1 MTGHVRRRH
10 GAIEPGRE
18 TPMEEA
24 LHVITPVGKRLA
36 ALVVLAAIGATAC
49 SGGTL
54 APSASAPVASN
65 APSSAPTASAADS
78 QAPASAET
86 LSYRCSKGDGQL
98 NGAGSTFIFPLL
110 SKMGEDYNTKC
121 GLKLNYQSIGS
132 GGGVKGWTENTVD
145 FGASDAFLK
154 DAEITAA
161 AAKGEPVEVPVT
173 FGAVVVAYNL
183 KGLSAP
189 LKMTPEIVA
198 GLFLGKI
205 TKWNDAAIAAANA
218 GVTLPGTD
226 VSIVHRSDGSGT
238 TSIFTK
244 YLTKVSPDWVTTV
257 GAGDPT
263 KSAGKTVEWPTGLG
277 ASGNEGVTQGIAQT
291 DGGVGYI
298 ELAYALKNSIPFA
311 DVANKAGTFIT
322 PSLDSVKAAADL
334 PTFPADLRFDLVN
347 GDSPTGYPIAGTT
360 WVIVYKD
367 LSKVLKTQDRANA
380 LVDFLWWAIHDG
392 QADAAP
398 LFYGSVPAGLLAQ
411 DEAAVRSINWAG
423 QALLP

>member
-1 MTGHVRRRH
+1 
-10 GAIEPGRE
+10 
-18 TPMEEA
+18 
-24 LHVITPVGKRLA
+24 VITTPRTRLA
-36 ALVVLAAIGATAC
+36 ALGLLVVMGASAC
-49 SGGTL
+49 GGGTL
-54 APSASAPVASN
+54 ASAPPTTAPAS
-65 APSSAPTASAADS
+65 T
-78 QAPASAET
+78 APASALASEAAAT
-86 LSYRCSKGDGQL
+86 GSAPAAAAATDRCSKGDGQL

-121 GLKLNYQSIGS
+121 GVKLNYQSIGS

-154 DAEITAA
+154 DEEISAA

-173 FGAVVVAYNL
+173 FGAVVIAYNL

-198 GLFLGKI
+198 GLFLGTI
-205 TKWNDAAIAAANA
+205 AKWNDPAIAAANP
-218 GVTLPGTD
+218 GVTLPDTD

-257 GAGDPT
+257 GAGDPA

-277 ASGNEGVTQGIAQT
+277 ASGNEGVTQGITQT

-298 ELAYALKNSIPFA
+298 ELSYALQNSIPFA
-311 DVANKAGTFIT
+311 EVANKAGTFVT

-334 PTFPADLRFDLVN
+334 PSFPADLRFDLVN
-347 GDSPTGYPIAGTT
+347 GDSATGYPIAGTT
-360 WVIVYKD
+360 WIIVYKD
-367 LSKVLKTQDRANA
+367 LSNVLKTQDRADA

-398 LFYGSVPAGLLAQ
+398 LFYGSIPATLLAQ
-411 DEAAVRSINWAG
+411 DEAAVKSINWAG
-423 QALLP
+423 APILP

>member
-1 MTGHVRRRH
+1 
-10 GAIEPGRE
+10 
-18 TPMEEA
+18 
-24 LHVITPVGKRLA
+24 VITTPRTRLA
-36 ALVVLAAIGATAC
+36 ALGLLVVMGASAC
-49 SGGTL
+49 GGGTL
-54 APSASAPVASN
+54 ASAPPTTAPAS
-65 APSSAPTASAADS
+65 T
-78 QAPASAET
+78 APASALASEAAAT
-86 LSYRCSKGDGQL
+86 GSAPAAAAATDRCSKGDGQL

-121 GLKLNYQSIGS
+121 GVKLNYQSIGS

-154 DAEITAA
+154 DEEISAA

-173 FGAVVVAYNL
+173 FGAVVIAYNL

-198 GLFLGKI
+198 GLFLGTI
-205 TKWNDAAIAAANA
+205 AKWNDPAIAAANP
-218 GVTLPGTD
+218 GVTLPDTD

-257 GAGDPT
+257 GAGDPAR
-263 KSAGKTVEWPTGLG
+263 SAGKTVEWPTGLG
-277 ASGNEGVTQGIAQT
+277 ASGNEGVTQGITQT

-298 ELAYALKNSIPFA
+298 ELSYALQNSIPFA
-311 DVANKAGTFIT
+311 EVANKAGTFVT

-334 PTFPADLRFDLVN
+334 PSFPADLRFDLVN
-347 GDSPTGYPIAGTT
+347 GDSATGYPIAGTT
-360 WVIVYKD
+360 WIIVYKD
-367 LSKVLKTQDRANA
+367 LSNVLKTQDRADA

-398 LFYGSVPAGLLAQ
+398 LFYGSIPATLLAQ
-411 DEAAVRSINWAG
+411 DEAAVKSINWAG
-423 QALLP
+423 APILP

>member
-1 MTGHVRRRH
+1 MTHRSRRL
-10 GAIEPGRE
+10 GWIAGV
-18 TPMEEA
+18 A
-24 LHVITPVGKRLA
+24 L
-36 ALVVLAAIGATAC
+36 LVSAC
-49 SGGTL
+49 GGGTL
-54 APSASAPVASN
+54 SSASASPSASAAASTAASPA
-65 APSSAPTASAADS
+65 APAASSADASAA
-78 QAPASAET
+78 
-86 LSYRCSKGDGQL
+86 RCTKGDGQL

-121 GLKLNYQSIGS
+121 GVKLNYQSIGS
-132 GGGVKGWTENTVD
+132 GGGVKAWTENTVD

-161 AAKGEPVEVPVT
+161 AAKGEPVEIPVT

-183 KGLSAP
+183 KGLAAP
-189 LKMTPEIVA
+189 LKMTPDVIA
-198 GLFLGKI
+198 NIFLGKI
-205 TKWNDAAIAAANA
+205 TKWNDAAIAAQNP
-218 GVTLPGTD
+218 GVTLPTTD
-226 VSIVHRSDGSGT
+226 ISVVHRSDGSGT
-238 TSIFTK
+238 TSIFTT

-277 ASGNEGVTQGIAQT
+277 ASGNEGVTQGINQT

-298 ELAYALKNSIPFA
+298 ELAYALKNNIPFA
-311 DVANKAGTFIT
+311 DVQNKSGTFIT

-334 PTFPADLRFDLVN
+334 PSYPADLRFNLVN
-347 GDSPTGYPIAGTT
+347 TDSPTGYPIAGTT
-360 WVIVYKD
+360 WIITYKD
-367 LSKVLKTQDRANA
+367 LSKAMTNQDRAKA

-411 DEAAVRSINWAG
+411 DEAAVKSINWG
-423 QALLP
+423 GTPLLP

>member
-1 MTGHVRRRH
+1 
-10 GAIEPGRE
+10 
-18 TPMEEA
+18 
-24 LHVITPVGKRLA
+24 VITSPRARLA
-36 ALVVLAAIGATAC
+36 TLGLLVVVGGSAC
-49 SGGTL
+49 GGGTL
-54 APSASAPVASN
+54 ATTSPASAGPSTPAATTAAS
-65 APSSAPTASAADS
+65 AATGSAPTGGGAIA
-78 QAPASAET
+78 
-86 LSYRCSKGDGQL
+86 YRCSKGDGQL

-121 GLKLNYQSIGS
+121 AVKLNYQSIGS

-154 DAEITAA
+154 DEEITAA
-161 AAKGEPVEVPVT
+161 AAKGVPVEIPVT

-183 KGLSAP
+183 KGLTAP
-189 LKMTPEIVA
+189 LKMTPEVVA

-205 TKWNDAAIAAANA
+205 VKWNDAAIAAANP
-218 GVTLPGTD
+218 GVTLPNAD

-257 GAGDPT
+257 GAGDPA

-298 ELAYALKNSIPFA
+298 ELAYALKNNIPFA
-311 DVANKAGTFIT
+311 DVANKAGTFIAA
-322 PSLDSVKAAADL
+322 SLDSVKAAADL

-360 WVIVYKD
+360 WIIVYKD
-367 LSKVLKTQDRANA
+367 LSKVLASKERADA
-380 LVDFLWWAIHDG
+380 LVDFLWWSVHDG

-398 LFYGSVPAGLLAQ
+398 LFYGSVPAALLAQ
-411 DEAAVRSINWAG
+411 DEAAVKSINWAG
-423 QALLP
+423 TPLLP

>member
-1 MTGHVRRRH
+1 
-10 GAIEPGRE
+10 
-18 TPMEEA
+18 
-24 LHVITPVGKRLA
+24 VITTPRTRLA
-36 ALVVLAAIGATAC
+36 ALGLLVVMGASAC
-49 SGGTL
+49 GGGTL
-54 APSASAPVASN
+54 ASAPPTTAQAS
-65 APSSAPTASAADS
+65 T
-78 QAPASAET
+78 APASALASEAAAT
-86 LSYRCSKGDGQL
+86 GSAPAAAAPTDRCSKGDGQL

-121 GLKLNYQSIGS
+121 GVKLNYQSIGS

-154 DAEITAA
+154 DEEISAA

-173 FGAVVVAYNL
+173 FGAVVIAYNL

-198 GLFLGKI
+198 GLFLGTI
-205 TKWNDAAIAAANA
+205 AKWNDPAIAAANP
-218 GVTLPGTD
+218 GVTLPDTD

-257 GAGDPT
+257 GAGDPA

-277 ASGNEGVTQGIAQT
+277 ASGNEGVTQGITQT

-298 ELAYALKNSIPFA
+298 ELSYALQNSIPFA
-311 DVANKAGTFIT
+311 EVANKAGTFVT

-334 PTFPADLRFDLVN
+334 PSFPADLRFDLVN
-347 GDSPTGYPIAGTT
+347 GDSATGYPIAGTT
-360 WVIVYKD
+360 WIIVYKD
-367 LSKVLKTQDRANA
+367 LSNVLKTQDRANA

-398 LFYGSVPAGLLAQ
+398 LFYGSIPATLLAQ
-411 DEAAVRSINWAG
+411 DEAAVKSINWAG
-423 QALLP
+423 APILP